1 MLATRLQRWQTP
13 IFVCLDSPC
22 IFKRILVWFDC
33 EEFSPM
39 TTSAEVRLPRQTKGK
54 RPHFFEDPSIDQVMT
69 FLLELTTEVGVLR
82 ERLDTVERL
91 LDSEGSVTRAAI
103 EAYQPDAA
111 TEQERAAWRDAYL
124 KRVLRMHAPE

>member
-1 MLATRLQRWQTP
+1 M
-13 IFVCLDSPC
+13 
-22 IFKRILVWFDC
+22 
-33 EEFSPM
+33 
-39 TTSAEVRLPRQTKGK
+39 
-54 RPHFFEDPSIDQVMT
+54 MT

-91 LDSEGSVTRAAI
+91 LDTKGSVTRAAI

-111 TEQERAAWRDAYL
+111 AEQERAAWRDAYL

>member
-1 MLATRLQRWQTP
+1 
-13 IFVCLDSPC
+13 
-22 IFKRILVWFDC
+22 
-33 EEFSPM
+33 M
-39 TTSAEVRLPRQTKGK
+39 TTSAEVRLPRQTKGQ
-54 RPHFFEDPSIDQVMT
+54 RPHFFEDPSIDQMMT

-91 LDSEGSVTRAAI
+91 LDTKGSVTRAAI

-111 TEQERAAWRDAYL
+111 AEQERAAWRDAYL

>member
-1 MLATRLQRWQTP
+1 
-13 IFVCLDSPC
+13 
-22 IFKRILVWFDC
+22 
-33 EEFSPM
+33 M

-54 RPHFFEDPSIDQVMT
+54 RPHFFEDPSIDQMLT

-91 LDSEGSVTRAAI
+91 LDTKGSVTRAAI

-111 TEQERAAWRDAYL
+111 AEQERAAWRDAYL